1 LALIRLLFLTHFF
14 LFSLTGSGVEAADW
28 KNLMEDLNV
37 RDRQGTV
44 RPFVFYRFLE
54 TYMEEANSSRQ
65 LRIMGNYYEKHS
77 EKPYRLPS
85 LMFLFNAYRSWNPLH
100 EKFIFHFLKQ
110 HHREPLILDLFLYR
124 YGSIEHQ
131 PPFAF
136 HKLYEKLKH
145 EIPGFSF
152 PSLEALH
159 FMDLMITQ
167 EANDANFDAFC
178 KTLAGIWRNELV
190 SQSKLNDQFGGWIRK
205 IVGLYNR
212 RPQNFLP
219 SGVKAFKSS
228 RERLFARHGYS
239 ARSIITTLE
248 KQFILEDGVRSLP
261 PFLPQEP

>member
-1 LALIRLLFLTHFF
+1 
-14 LFSLTGSGVEAADW
+14 
-28 KNLMEDLNV
+28 MEDLNV

-178 KTLAGIWRNELV
+178 KTLAGICAMNWFRN
-190 SQSKLNDQFGGWIRK
+190 
-205 IVGLYNR
+205 
-212 RPQNFLP
+212 
-219 SGVKAFKSS
+219 
-228 RERLFARHGYS
+228 
-239 ARSIITTLE
+239 
-248 KQFILEDGVRSLP
+248 RSLMTSLGAGFEKLLAFIIGDLKTFCLQGSRLSSP
-261 PFLPQEP
+261 HANDCSRAMDTVQDPLLRRSKNSLS